1 MVQVIFFYDVPEE
14 KQKAYLEVTAQK
26 IKPFWESNGCDSY
39 SVWKVDGNQTAF
51 VKEMIFKDESTMKRT
66 LSLET
71 AEPIKELF
79 HGFVQNISRKICIQR
94 I

>member
-1 MVQVIFFYDVPEE
+1 MVQVIFSYDVPEE
-14 KQKAYLEVTAQK
+14 SQQAYLEETAQK

-39 SVWKVDGNQTAF
+39 SVWKIDGSQTAF
-51 VKEMIFKDESTMKRT
+51 VKEMIFKDEPIMKRT

-79 HGFVQNISRKICIQR
+79 YKFAQNISRKICTQKI
-94 I
+94 